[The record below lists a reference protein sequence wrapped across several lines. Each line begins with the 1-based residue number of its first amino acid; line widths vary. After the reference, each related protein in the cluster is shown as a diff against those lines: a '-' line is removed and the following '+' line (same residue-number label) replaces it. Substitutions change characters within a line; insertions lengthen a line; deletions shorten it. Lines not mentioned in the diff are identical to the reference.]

1 MSVYHYVACD
11 LGAESGRVMLGTLQD
26 DRLSL
31 EEIHRFP
38 NHGTT
43 VLGSLRWDVLRL
55 LDELKTG
62 LKMVGRRSLPV
73 SSISCDSWGVD
84 YVLLQENEPLLT
96 VPYHYRDART
106 DGGMER
112 VFAHVSAEEIFAE
125 TGIQFMPLNTLY
137 QLHEDALR
145 RPEILAAAGLF
156 LNIADYFNY
165 LFSGVARAEES
176 IASTT
181 QLYDPKAKGWSKR
194 LAAKLG
200 IPAGVFPHTVP
211 SGTVLGHL
219 LPDLAAELGLKGV
232 QIVAGLSHDTGAA
245 VAAVPAEGREWGY
258 LSSGTWS
265 LLGVEAPEP
274 IVTSKSREY
283 NFTNEVGFGHS
294 IRFLKNII
302 GLWIVQECRRVW
314 ANQGEE
320 YTYAELV
327 RMAEAAPPMK
337 ALIDP
342 ADPRFGRPDDM
353 PSAIG
358 QFCRETGQT
367 PPSTPGEVIRSV
379 LESLAL
385 LYRLTV
391 EQLEEVTGRKLTTLH
406 IVGGGS
412 KNALLNQFTAD
423 ALGRRVV
430 AGPAECTAIGNILV
444 QAIALGHCPSLTSAR
459 KVVRESFPLVTYEP
473 ERQRQWE
480 EAYRQLREWR
490 SSGRKHHQSEGA
502 RE

>member
-1 MSVYHYVACD
+1 MSVYHYIACD

-26 DRLSL
+26 DRLWI

-38 NHGTT
+38 NYGTT
-43 VLGSLRWDVLRL
+43 VCGSQRWDVLRI

-62 LKMVGRRSLPV
+62 MRFVGRRSLPV

-96 VPYHYRDART
+96 APYHYRDVRT

-137 QLHEDALR
+137 QLHEDVLR
-145 RPEILAAAGLF
+145 RPRILAAAGLF

-165 LFSGVARAEES
+165 LFSGIARAEES

-181 QLYDPKAKGWSKR
+181 QLYNPNTKGWSKR

-200 IPAGVFPHTVP
+200 IPGGIFPQIVP
-211 SGTVLGHL
+211 SGTILAPL
-219 LPDLAAELGLKGV
+219 LPQLAAEAGLRGV
-232 QIVAGLSHDTGAA
+232 QVVAGLSHDTGAA
-245 VAAVPAEGREWGY
+245 VAAVPAEGTGWGY

-265 LLGVEAPEP
+265 LLGIESPDP

-314 ANQGEE
+314 ANEGRE
-320 YTYAELV
+320 YTYSDLV
-327 RMAEAAPPMK
+327 RMAEEAPPMK

-342 ADPRFGRPDDM
+342 ADARFGRPDDM

-358 QFCRETGQT
+358 EFCRETGQR

-391 EQLEEVTGRKLTTLH
+391 EQMEEVTGGKLTTLH

-412 KNALLNQFTAD
+412 KNLLLNQFSAD
-423 ALGRRVV
+423 ALGRRVI

-444 QAIALGHCPSLTSAR
+444 QAIALGHCPSLASAR

-473 ERQRQWE
+473 RRGGGWE

-490 SSGRKHHQSEGA
+490 SSGQR
-502 RE
+502 

>member
-1 MSVYHYVACD
+1 MSQHYYIACD

-26 DRLSL
+26 DRLSI
-31 EEIHRFP
+31 EEIHRFS
-38 NHGTT
+38 NQGTA
-43 VLGSLRWDVLRL
+43 VCGSQRWDVLRI

-62 LKMVGRRSLPV
+62 LRNAGRRSLPV

-84 YVLLQENEPLLT
+84 YVLLQENEPMLT
-96 VPYHYRDART
+96 APYHYRDART

-112 VFAHVSAEEIFAE
+112 VFTHVSAEEIFAE

-137 QLHEDALR
+137 QLHEDVLR
-145 RPEILAAAGLF
+145 RPGILAAAGLF

-181 QLYDPKAKGWSKR
+181 QLYNPTTRGWSKG
-194 LAAKLG
+194 LAARLG
-200 IPAGVFPHTVP
+200 IPNRIFPQIVP
-211 SGTVLGHL
+211 SGTVLGAL
-219 LPDLAAELGLKGV
+219 LPELAAEAGLPGV

-245 VAAVPAEGREWGY
+245 VAAVPAEGGGWGY
-258 LSSGTWS
+258 VSSGTWS

-274 IVTSKSREY
+274 IVTSKSREF

-294 IRFLKNII
+294 IRFLKNIV
-302 GLWIVQECRRVW
+302 GLWIVQECRRAW
-314 ANQGEE
+314 ANDGNE

-327 RMAEAAPPMK
+327 RMAEAAPPMR
-337 ALIDP
+337 AFIDP
-342 ADPRFGRPDDM
+342 ADARFGRPDDM
-353 PSAIG
+353 RSAIWE
-358 QFCRETGQT
+358 FCRETGQT
-367 PPSTPGEVIRSV
+367 PPSTPGEVVRSV

-412 KNALLNQFTAD
+412 KNTLLNQLTAD
-423 ALGRRVV
+423 ALGRRVI

-444 QAIALGHCPSLTSAR
+444 QAIALGHCSSLASAR
-459 KVVRESFPLVTYEP
+459 KVVRDSFPLVTHDPRREG
-473 ERQRQWE
+473 RWD
-480 EAYRQLREWR
+480 EAYRRLREWR
-490 SSGRKHHQSEGA
+490 SGKLK
-502 RE
+502 